1 MQASLF
7 RIFRGA
13 SLTTTTAAAS
23 LQQQQQQVPPRQRHC
38 LDPLCSENC
47 IKDLF
52 IPGLIFSRIIFFISL
67 TTTNVIVIQQQIQN
81 NYV

>member
-47 IKDLF
+47 IKGPIHPWSYLLQNYF
-52 IPGLIFSRIIFFISL
+52 FSS
-67 TTTNVIVIQQQIQN
+67 V
-81 NYV
+81 